1 MTISKKTALLEV
13 NDLKIF
19 PITKDDAETFTTGSA
34 IDVPGIRQI
43 SITFDIDEKELTGD
57 EKTLAVASKVK
68 AVSFTSEY
76 AELSLDVLAALS
88 GGSVSTDT
96 DTQNSTESATFSF
109 SGGDK
114 PSYFQLQAKIDGTE
128 GITGGDCHICI
139 YKAKVT
145 AMPINGVQGDFA
157 TYTFEGKGVFT
168 ECLFGGTKSKLID
181 IDFNSQAKDL
191 TAKTSA

>member
-1 MTISKKTALLEV
+1 MTISKKTALLGV

-19 PITKDDAETFTTGSA
+19 PITKDDSTAFTTGNA

-57 EKTLAVASKVK
+57 EKTLAISSKIKGVT
-68 AVSFTSEY
+68 FNSEY
-76 AELSLDVLAALS
+76 AELSLDVLSALS
-88 GGSVSTDT
+88 GGSVSTSTT
-96 DTQNSTESATFSF
+96 DSVETASFSF
-109 SGGDK
+109 GDGNL
-114 PSYFQLQAKIDGTE
+114 PDYFQLQAKIDGTDS
-128 GITGGDCHICI
+128 IVGGDCHICI

-157 TYTFEGKGVFT
+157 TYTFDGKGVYTQYQFS
-168 ECLFGGTKSKLID
+168 GQSKLID
-181 IDFNSQAKDL
+181 IDFHSSAKVL

>member
-1 MTISKKTALLEV
+1 MTISRKTALLGV

-19 PITKDDAETFTTGSA
+19 PVTKDDSTGFTTAEG

-43 SITFDIDEKELTGD
+43 SINFDIDEKELTGD

-68 AVSFTSEY
+68 SVSFTSEY

-88 GGSVSTDT
+88 GGKVSASLSKSPET
-96 DTQNSTESATFSF
+96 ATFSF
-109 SGGDK
+109 TGGDK
-114 PSYFQLQAKIDGTE
+114 PDYFQLQAKIDGTD
-128 GITGGDCHICI
+128 GIKGGDCHICI

-145 AMPINGVQGDFA
+145 AIPVNGVQNDFA

-168 ECLFGGTKSKLID
+168 EYLFDGSNSKLID
-181 IDFNSQAKDL
+181 IDFNSVAKEL
-191 TAKTSA
+191 TAKTSS

>member
-1 MTISKKTALLEV
+1 MTISKKTALLGV

-19 PITKDDAETFTTGSA
+19 PVTKDDSTGFTTGTA

-43 SITFDIDEKELTGD
+43 SVTFEIDEKELTGD
-57 EKTLAVASKVK
+57 EKTLAVSSKIK
-68 AVSFTSEY
+68 SVSFVSEY

-88 GGSVSTDT
+88 GGSVSVTSA
-96 DTQNSTESATFSF
+96 NNTETASFSF
-109 SGGDK
+109 DSEDV
-114 PSYFQLQAKIDGTE
+114 PDYFQLQAKIDGTDS
-128 GITGGDCHICI
+128 ISGGDCHICI

-168 ECLFGGTKSKLID
+168 EHLFGGTKAKLID
-181 IDFNSQAKDL
+181 IDFHSQAVAL
-191 TAKTSA
+191 TAKNS

>member
-1 MTISKKTALLEV
+1 MTISKKTALLGV

-19 PITKDDAETFTTGSA
+19 PVTKDDSTGFTTGTG

-43 SITFDIDEKELTGD
+43 SVTFEIDEKELTGD
-57 EKTLAVASKVK
+57 EKTLAVSSKVK
-68 AVSFTSEY
+68 SVSFSSEY

-88 GGSVSTDT
+88 GGSVAVST
-96 DTQNSTESATFSF
+96 NNNTETASFSF
-109 SGGDK
+109 DSDDV
-114 PSYFQLQAKIDGTE
+114 PDYFQLQAKIDGTE
-128 GITGGDCHICI
+128 GISGGDCHICI

-168 ECLFGGTKSKLID
+168 EHLFGGTKAKLID
-181 IDFNSQAKDL
+181 IDFHSQAVAL
-191 TAKTSA
+191 TAKNS

>member
-1 MTISKKTALLEV
+1 MTISKKTALLGV

-19 PITKDDAETFTTGSA
+19 PVTKDDSTGFTTGTG

-43 SITFDIDEKELTGD
+43 SVTFEIDEKELTGD
-57 EKTLAVASKVK
+57 EKTLAVSSKVK
-68 AVSFTSEY
+68 SVSFVSEY

-88 GGSVSTDT
+88 GGSVSVTSA
-96 DTQNSTESATFSF
+96 NNTETASFTFEA
-109 SGGDK
+109 DDI
-114 PSYFQLQAKIDGTE
+114 PSYFQLQAKIDGTDS
-128 GITGGDCHICI
+128 ISGGDCHICI

-168 ECLFGGTKSKLID
+168 EYLFGGTKSKLID
-181 IDFNSQAKDL
+181 IDFHSQAVAL
-191 TAKTSA
+191 TAKNS